1 MGKMRLKKSIFAGTV
16 ALFVTAMASVSYG
29 QTQSELCKKMWDNFQ
44 GMRAMT
50 GLSAADDAQFA
61 KFTEHAKSISSD
73 SKTSMDSIS
82 PDKNYKV
89 LNEEAIYH
97 ANEIEKAASN
107 KDLEEIQVQFRRLTI
122 ACRNCHKIYKSELK
136 LVP

>member
-1 MGKMRLKKSIFAGTV
+1 MRLKKWFFAGTV
-16 ALFVTAMASVSYG
+16 TLFIASVSSISYG
-29 QTQSELCKKMWDNFQ
+29 ETTQSELCKKMWDSFQ

-50 GLSAADDAQFA
+50 GLAEASDEQFG
-61 KFTEHAKSISSD
+61 KFSKFSKEITEQTN
-73 SKTSMDSIS
+73 TSLASVA
-82 PDKNYKV
+82 PDMNYKV
-89 LNEEAIYH
+89 LDEEVLYH
-97 ANEIEKAASN
+97 SNQIDEAAAN

>member
-1 MGKMRLKKSIFAGTV
+1 MRLKTGILAGTAV
-16 ALFVTAMASVSYG
+16 LFVTAITSISYG
-29 QTQSELCKKMWDNFQ
+29 ETQSELCKKMWGSFQ

-50 GLSAADDAQFA
+50 GLMTADDSDFA
-61 KFTEHAKSISSD
+61 KFSECAKVINTETETSIE
-73 SKTSMDSIS
+73 KVS

-89 LNEEAIYH
+89 LNEEVLYH
-97 ANEIEKAASN
+97 AAEIEKAAAG

-122 ACRNCHKIYKSELK
+122 ACRNCHKIYKSEMN

>member
-1 MGKMRLKKSIFAGTV
+1 MSLKKGIIAGTIT
-16 ALFVTAMASVSYG
+16 LFIAAVSSVSYG
-29 QTQSELCKKMWDNFQ
+29 QASQGELCKKMWDNFQ

-50 GLSAADDAQFA
+50 GLSAADDAQFG
-61 KFTEHAKSISSD
+61 KFGEYAKSITADTNASTEKFAS
-73 SKTSMDSIS
+73 
-82 PDKNYKV
+82 DKNYKV
-89 LNEEAIYH
+89 LNGEVLYH
-97 ANEIEKAASN
+97 SGEIDKAAGN

>member
-1 MGKMRLKKSIFAGTV
+1 MSLKKGLIAGTIT
-16 ALFVTAMASVSYG
+16 LFIAAVSSVSYG
-29 QTQSELCKKMWDNFQ
+29 QASQGELCKKMWDNFQ

-50 GLSAADDAQFA
+50 GLSQASDDQFSKFSGFA
-61 KFTEHAKSISSD
+61 KAIVADT
-73 SKTSMDSIS
+73 KTSSEKFS
-82 PDKNYKV
+82 SDKNYKV
-89 LNEEAIYH
+89 LNDEVLYH
-97 ANEIEKAASN
+97 STEIDKASGN

>member
-1 MGKMRLKKSIFAGTV
+1 MSLKKGIIAGTIT
-16 ALFVTAMASVSYG
+16 LFIAAVSSVSYG
-29 QTQSELCKKMWDNFQ
+29 QGSQGDLCKKMWDNFQ

-50 GLSAADDAQFA
+50 GLSQASDEQFS
-61 KFTEHAKSISSD
+61 KFSGFAKSIIAD
-73 SKTSMDSIS
+73 TKTSSEKFAN
-82 PDKNYKV
+82 DKNYKV
-89 LNEEAIYH
+89 LNDEVLYH
-97 ANEIEKAASN
+97 STEIDKASGS

>member
-1 MGKMRLKKSIFAGTV
+1 MSLRKSIIAGTIT
-16 ALFVTAMASVSYG
+16 LFIAAVSSVSYG
-29 QTQSELCKKMWDNFQ
+29 QASQGDLCKKMWDNFQ

-50 GLSAADDAQFA
+50 GLSEANDEQFG
-61 KFTEHAKSISSD
+61 KFSGYAKSIIEDTTTSSEKFV
-73 SKTSMDSIS
+73 S
-82 PDKNYKV
+82 DKNYKV
-89 LNEEAIYH
+89 LNDEVLYH
-97 ANEIEKAASN
+97 STEINKAAGV

>member
-1 MGKMRLKKSIFAGTV
+1 MSLKKCIIAGTITFFIAAV
-16 ALFVTAMASVSYG
+16 SSVSYG
-29 QTQSELCKKMWDNFQ
+29 QASQGELCKKMWDNFQ

-50 GLSAADDAQFA
+50 GLSQASDDQFSKFSGFA
-61 KFTEHAKSISSD
+61 KAIVADT
-73 SKTSMDSIS
+73 KTSSEKFS
-82 PDKNYKV
+82 SDKNYKV
-89 LNEEAIYH
+89 LNDEVLYH
-97 ANEIEKAASN
+97 STEIDKASGN

>member
-1 MGKMRLKKSIFAGTV
+1 MSLKKGIIAGTIT
-16 ALFVTAMASVSYG
+16 LFIAAVSSVSYG
-29 QTQSELCKKMWDNFQ
+29 QAGQGELCKKMWDNFQ

-50 GLSAADDAQFA
+50 GLSQASDDQFSKFSGFA
-61 KFTEHAKSISSD
+61 KAIITDTKASSEKFA
-73 SKTSMDSIS
+73 S
-82 PDKNYKV
+82 DKNYKV
-89 LNEEAIYH
+89 LNDEVLYH
-97 ANEIEKAASN
+97 STEIDKASGN

>member
-1 MGKMRLKKSIFAGTV
+1 MRLKKGIFAGVVT
-16 ALFVTAMASVSYG
+16 LFIAAATSVSYG
-29 QTQSELCKKMWDNFQ
+29 QTSQGELCKKMWDSFQ

-50 GLSAADDAQFA
+50 GLSQATDENFA
-61 KFTEHAKSISSD
+61 KFSDCAKTIVSECET
-73 SKTSMDSIS
+73 SKGKFAS
-82 PDKNYKV
+82 DKNYLV
-89 LNEEAIYH
+89 LNDEVIYH
-97 ANEIEKAASN
+97 SSELGKAAGN

>member
-1 MGKMRLKKSIFAGTV
+1 MSLRKGIIAGTIT
-16 ALFVTAMASVSYG
+16 LFIAAVSSVSYG
-29 QTQSELCKKMWDNFQ
+29 QASQGELCKKMWDNFQ

-50 GLSAADDAQFA
+50 GLSQASDDQFSKFSGFA
-61 KFTEHAKSISSD
+61 KAIVADT
-73 SKTSMDSIS
+73 KTSSEKFS
-82 PDKNYKV
+82 SDKNYKV
-89 LNEEAIYH
+89 LNDEVLYH
-97 ANEIEKAASN
+97 STEIDKASGN

>member
-1 MGKMRLKKSIFAGTV
+1 MSLRKGIIAGTIT
-16 ALFVTAMASVSYG
+16 LFIAAVSSVSYG
-29 QTQSELCKKMWDNFQ
+29 QASQGELCKKMWDNFQ

-50 GLSAADDAQFA
+50 GLSQASDDQFSKFSGFA
-61 KFTEHAKSISSD
+61 KAIVADT
-73 SKTSMDSIS
+73 KTSSEKFS
-82 PDKNYKV
+82 SDKNYKV
-89 LNEEAIYH
+89 LNGEVLYH
-97 ANEIEKAASN
+97 SGEIDKAAGN

>member
-1 MGKMRLKKSIFAGTV
+1 MRLKKGIFAGTV

-29 QTQSELCKKMWDNFQ
+29 QTQSELCKKMWDSFQ

-50 GLSAADDAQFA
+50 GLAEADDAQFG
-61 KFTEHAKSISSD
+61 KFTEYAKTIASD
-73 SKTSMDSIS
+73 SKISMDSIS
-82 PDKNYKV
+82 SDKNYKV

-97 ANEIEKAASN
+97 ANEIEKAASI